1 MCLPT
6 AVGRHTRAYY
16 WRPPARRAQP
26 KRGHKMAQQ
35 KTHYHRRNRAL
46 CWRAGGQYTTRPSAV
61 TCWRCRRALGEVHGR
76 VARAGG

>member
-1 MCLPT
+1 MCPRTGEGTLGLT
-6 AVGRHTRAYY
+6 TG
-16 WRPPARRAQP
+16 ARLLG
-26 KRGHKMAQQ
+26 GHNQKGGTMAQQ